1 MMHHRIEESNM
12 TEKEGYFIDYI
23 AIGVLGFAI
32 GQAIASIGGF
42 QTQFSGLISSILG
55 IDWGRTIG
63 SDVITG
69 IFAFL
74 PAGFVAGY
82 LCYKL
87 LKAEG
92 KMEGLTGGFMS
103 FLAYLIITLIITLA
117 QTGIWGGDFGTAM
130 ELWVVLMVFA
140 LIFFPIGGFLA
151 GMMHGMKTPMPSF
164 LRLQF
169 LRGAP
174 TPPPPPG
181 TAAQT
186 CPTCGSPLRYIQQYQ
201 RWYCDKE
208 QKYA

>member
-1 MMHHRIEESNM
+1 M
-12 TEKEGYFIDYI
+12 TEKTQAYFVDYI
-23 AIGVLGFAI
+23 AIGVLGFAL
-32 GQAIASIGGF
+32 GQAIASVGGF
-42 QTQFSGLISSILG
+42 QTLFSGPRLVYYG
-55 IDWGRTIG
+55 IDWGKTVG

-87 LKAEG
+87 LKTEG

-103 FLAYLIITLIITLA
+103 FLAYLIITLIATVA
-117 QTGIWGGDFGTAM
+117 HTGIWGYDLGNGM
-130 ELWVVLMVFA
+130 QVWLVLMVFA

-151 GMMHGMKTPMPSF
+151 GMMHETKMAMPSI
-164 LRLQF
+164 LRFQF
-169 LRGAP
+169 QGGPA

-181 TAAQT
+181 AAVT
-186 CPTCGSPLRYIQQYQ
+186 CPSCGGPLRYIQQYQ

-208 QKYA
+208 QKYV

>member
-1 MMHHRIEESNM
+1 M

-23 AIGVLGFAI
+23 SVGVIGFAI
-32 GQAIASIGGF
+32 GQAISTVGGF
-42 QTQFSGLISSILG
+42 QTLFSGLGLGFGG

-92 KMEGLTGGFMS
+92 KMEGFTGGLMS
-103 FLAYLIITLIITLA
+103 FLAYLIITLIMTLA
-117 QTGIWGGDFGTAM
+117 QNGIWGGDFGTGM
-130 ELWVVLMVFA
+130 QLWAVLMVFA

-151 GMMHGMKTPMPSF
+151 GMMHGMKMPMPSF
-164 LRLQF
+164 LRFQF
-169 LRGAP
+169 QRGQAA
-174 TPPPPPG
+174 PPPPPG
-181 TAAQT
+181 MAANT
-186 CPTCGSPLRYIQQYQ
+186 CPTCGGPLRYIEQYQ

-208 QKYA
+208 KKYV